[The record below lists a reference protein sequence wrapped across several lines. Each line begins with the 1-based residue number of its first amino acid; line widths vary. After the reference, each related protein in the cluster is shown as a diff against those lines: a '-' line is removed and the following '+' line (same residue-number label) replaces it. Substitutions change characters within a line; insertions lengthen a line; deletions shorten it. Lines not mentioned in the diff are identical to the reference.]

1 MMADNTAL
9 IQAVLDASAEVV
21 ARPDYAHW
29 LEIGNAP
36 TAVMQAELLVAQVQ
50 AIVVGSVPTA
60 AAKPAAPAAPAA
72 APTPPVTP

>member
-1 MMADNTAL
+1 MMADNINTAL
-9 IQAVLDASAEVV
+9 IQAVLAASAEVV

-36 TAVMQAELLVAQVQ
+36 TAAMQAELLVAQVQ
-50 AIVVGSVPTA
+50 AIVAPPPA

-72 APTPPVTP
+72 APAPPVTP